1 MQQHSTY
8 VYIFDFARGQTLT
21 CKIKL
26 HSVRKATS
34 APMLVQHPLLP
45 SLTHPSSAMM
55 LVQHPLLPP
64 LTHPS
69 SAMMLVH
76 IPHSLPLTHTTPL
89 LEGCVLSETEQEGI
103 NNMFESDSSGFRRQL
118 RPLVFL

>member
-1 MQQHSTY
+1 MQQRSMY
-8 VYIFDFARGQTLT
+8 IYIFDFARGQTLA

-26 HSVRKATS
+26 HSVRKASS
-34 APMLVQHPLLP
+34 AP
-45 SLTHPSSAMM
+45 M

-64 LTHPS
+64 LTHSS

-76 IPHSLPLTHTTPL
+76 IPHSLPLTHTAPL
-89 LEGCVLSETEQEGI
+89 LEGCVLSETEREGI